1 MARRKIFLH
10 LGLAGTGAGFIEP
23 ALLAHQE
30 ALATVGI
37 AAPAISAEE
46 MFRVALEIRR
56 MHKDVGYKRV
66 EVEGTWAALCRRF
79 RRGRGTVVV
88 GQELLAAADLDQAA
102 LLLDGL
108 AGFEVHLVFTV
119 RDPGTQLLAEWS
131 ELVKA
136 GDSLSFEK
144 FRKQVLAAEPETAT
158 AQRFWAAQDVEAVLG
173 RWSTLVRPERMH
185 VLPVPHDDDPR
196 PAVWSQLGRLVG
208 FDADDFPLGQRAVQP
223 VLGTT
228 EVAVLRGV
236 NEAIDGQIEGPLRR
250 TVVKRYFAERVL
262 GDPETGQT
270 PLPADLHGDVLEL
283 AERWKKVI
291 SHGGYDVCGN
301 LDDLLPTEPAPG
313 AVSPDQVRRRD
324 RLRTTT
330 DALAQ
335 VLVEVARL
343 REHNEQLE
351 VRNAKLERKKA
362 KLKRKLAATDST

>member
-23 ALLAHQE
+23 ALLTHQDG
-30 ALATVGI
+30 LATVGVN
-37 AAPAISAEE
+37 APAISAEE

-79 RRGRGTVVV
+79 PRGRGTVVV

-102 LLLDGL
+102 LLLDAL

-136 GDSLSFEK
+136 GDSVSFER

-173 RWSTLVRPERMH
+173 RWSTLVRPERIH
-185 VLPVPHDDDPR
+185 VLPVPRDDDPR
-196 PAVWSQLGRLVG
+196 PAVWAQFGRLVG
-208 FDADDFPLGQRAVQP
+208 FDADEFPLGQRAVQP

-228 EVAVLRGV
+228 EVAVLREV

-262 GDPETGQT
+262 GDPEAVQT

-283 AERWKKVI
+283 AERWQKVI
-291 SHGGYDVCGN
+291 SHGGYDVRGN
-301 LDDLLPTEPAPG
+301 LDDLLPTDPAPG
-313 AVSPDQVRRRD
+313 AVSPDLVRRRD

-362 KLKRKLAATDST
+362 KLKRKLGSVSE

>member
-23 ALLAHQE
+23 ALLTHQE
-30 ALATVGI
+30 GLATVGVT
-37 AAPAISAEE
+37 APAISAEE

-56 MHKDVGYKRV
+56 MHKDHGYKRI

-79 RRGRGTVVV
+79 RRSRGTVVV
-88 GQELLAAADLDQAA
+88 GQELLAAADRDQAA
-102 LLLDGL
+102 LMLDAL
-108 AGFEVHLVFTV
+108 AGFEVHLVLTV

-136 GDSLSFEK
+136 GDSVSFEK
-144 FRKQVLAAEPETAT
+144 FRKQVLAPEAETAT

-173 RWSTLVRPERMH
+173 RWSALVRPQRIH
-185 VLPVPHDDDPR
+185 VLPVSHDDDPR
-196 PAVWSQLGRLVG
+196 PAVWDQLGQLVG
-208 FDADDFPLGQRAVQP
+208 FDAAEFPLGQRAVQP

-262 GDPETGQT
+262 GDPEASHT
-270 PLPADLHGDVLEL
+270 PLPADLHGEVREL
-283 AERWKKVI
+283 AERWQKVI
-291 SHGGYDVCGN
+291 SHGRYDVCGN

-313 AVSPDQVRRRD
+313 AVSPDHVRRRD

-351 VRNAKLERKKA
+351 VRNAKLAKKKA
-362 KLKRKLAATDST
+362 KLKQQLASASE